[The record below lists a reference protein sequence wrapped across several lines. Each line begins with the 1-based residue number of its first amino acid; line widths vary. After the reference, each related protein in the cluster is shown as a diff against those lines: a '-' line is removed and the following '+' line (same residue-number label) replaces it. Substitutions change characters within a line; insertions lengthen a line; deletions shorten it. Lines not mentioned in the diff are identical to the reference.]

1 MNTDPSENVV
11 AFDLGGPQPYVSKA
25 PTRAEDG
32 IERAWRALSI
42 DHQADARKVRRI
54 YSEWQPSATDEE
66 FILRTF
72 PRVEVSYTFPRPG
85 PDGWDAAFAEA
96 RRVMA
101 QAIADREAEQARNS
115 MEQVSSTGEILPV
128 LWSQS
133 SPQVGMLQFLPHQAV
148 VPGRLYVTVAKV
160 APTPHGTIGMVHL
173 GPGELGDRPF
183 EDVLAEGGDNL
194 TRGLRVEGRVSPG
207 GDPSRPDML
216 VVQREGT
223 HASSVLALPDVL
235 RQLSTFLGDARMLV
249 AVPDPDIALVTRQ
262 DSAFAEDLRQAVL
275 TSDCPAA
282 ELVPTLLA
290 VDPTGIH
297 VVAERPA

>member
-11 AFDLGGPQPYVSKA
+11 VFDLGGPQPYMSTV
-25 PTRAEDG
+25 PTRAENG
-32 IERAWRALSI
+32 IEQAWFALPI
-42 DHQADARKVRRI
+42 DHQADAGRVRRI
-54 YSEWQPSATDEE
+54 YSEWQPSATDEQ

-72 PRVEVSYTFPRPG
+72 PRIEVAYTFTRPD

-101 QAIADREAEQARNS
+101 QAIADREAEEARER
-115 MEQVSSTGEILPV
+115 MAQVSSTGEILPV

-133 SPQVGMLQFLPHQAV
+133 SPRVGMLEVLPHRTV
-148 VPGRLYVTVAKV
+148 VPGRLYVTVARV

-183 EDVLAEGGDNL
+183 EEVLAEGGDNL
-194 TRGLRVEGRVSPG
+194 TRGLRVEGRVQPG

-223 HASSVLALPDVL
+223 HASSVVTLPDVL
-235 RQLSTFLGDARMLV
+235 QQLSTFLGDPRMFV
-249 AVPDPDIALVTRQ
+249 AVPDPDIVLVTRQ
-262 DSAFAEDLRQAVL
+262 DSVFAEDLRQAVL
-275 TSDCPAA
+275 TSDCPSG
-282 ELVPTLLA
+282 ELVPLLLA
-290 VDPTGIH
+290 VGPTGIH